1 MTKQIFTTALTLTAA
16 VLFAQQPTLR
26 WTPDNPQPGTA
37 VQVTFDP
44 AGSKLQ
50 APFTLCIFDFAEN
63 KPVATEIP
71 FAEKKGKFTA
81 TYTTGKNARSVSM
94 AVKCGEK
101 WENNNGAGFFLKMS
115 QANGKPVPGAL
126 AAETALYRDW
136 GGPFELD
143 RNVETAL
150 KQYDAAFAAEPALRT
165 EFLES
170 YLRVLMANVRGD
182 EGKAAALK
190 IVDEVAATPGLTENN
205 LKTIIRLYDRLG
217 NAEKAKATREK
228 AIAQNP
234 NGWAARDLRR
244 KAMLEQADINA
255 KIAALEAFHKEFPN
269 LDEDETNEMNRIWSG
284 TLRNLGSN
292 NRWDDLERCAAL
304 TSPSVA
310 ASAYNS
316 FAWNLAEKEI
326 DIPRALQLAQKAC
339 DWTAADIKNARPASQ
354 LPSEWNTNMNYTL
367 GSYSDTYAYALG
379 KKGDTKAALE
389 WQKKAVDI
397 FKGENEEINERYT
410 TLLETA
416 NAPGLEKELENF
428 IVRNHATPVM
438 KEQYQAVL
446 LKAMDGTKVAKKMAD
461 LEATAQANKRLE
473 LVNSMLDKKAPAF
486 TLKDLEGKE
495 VSLESMAGKIVV
507 VDFWATWCGPCKA
520 SFPGMQKTVDKYKSN
535 PEIAF
540 VFVDTWENVA
550 DKEAAVSKFI
560 TEKGYSFHVLMDND
574 NKVVGNFGVSGIPT
588 KFIIGKD
595 GKIRF
600 KSVGFAGSDDALVEE
615 LSVMIGIL
623 QAM

>member
-1 MTKQIFTTALTLTAA
+1 MTKQIFTTAFILSAA
-16 VLFAQQPTLR
+16 LLFAQQPTLR
-26 WTPDNPQPGTA
+26 WTPANPQPGQA
-37 VQVTFDP
+37 VQFTFD

-50 APFTLCIFDFAEN
+50 EPFTLCIFEFAEN

-71 FAEKKGKFTA
+71 LSGKNGKFT
-81 TYTTGKNARSVSM
+81 TSFTPGKNARSVSM
-94 AVKCGEK
+94 AVKHGEK
-101 WENNNGAGFFLKMS
+101 WENNNGAGYFLKMT
-115 QANGKPVPGAL
+115 QANGKPVNGAL

-136 GGPFELD
+136 GIAFELD
-143 RNVETAL
+143 RNPETAQQ
-150 KQYDAAFAAEPALRT
+150 QYETAFKEDPTLRT
-165 EFLES
+165 EFLEN
-170 YLRVLMANVRGD
+170 YLRVLTVNIRGD

-190 IVDEVAATPGLTENN
+190 IVDEVAAQPNLTENN
-205 LKTIIRLYDRLG
+205 LKSIIRLYDRLG

-228 AIAQNP
+228 AIAQHP

-244 KAMLEQADINA
+244 KAMLEQADINT
-255 KIAALEAFHKEFPN
+255 KIAMLEAFHKEFPK

-292 NRWDDLERCAAL
+292 NRWEDLERCAAL
-304 TSPSVA
+304 TTPSVA
-310 ASAYNS
+310 ASVYNS
-316 FAWNLAEKEI
+316 MAWNLAEKEI
-326 DIPRALQLAQKAC
+326 DVNRAVQMAQKAC
-339 DWTAADIKNARPASQ
+339 DWTADDIKNGRPASQ
-354 LPSEWNTNMNYTL
+354 LPSEWNTNMSYSL
-367 GSYSDTYAYALG
+367 GSYSDTYAFALN

-410 TLLETA
+410 QMLENTGS
-416 NAPGLEKELENF
+416 PTLEKELENF
-428 IVRNHATPVM
+428 IVHNHSTPAM
-438 KEQYQAVL
+438 KSQYQAVL
-446 LKAMDGTKVAKKMAD
+446 LKTMDGTKVSKKMTE

-473 LVNSMLDKKAPAF
+473 LMNSMIDKKAPVFA
-486 TLKDLEGKE
+486 LKDLEGKD
-495 VSLESMAGKIVV
+495 VTLESMAGKIVV

-535 PEIAF
+535 PDIAF
-540 VFVDTWENVA
+540 VFVDTWENVQ

-574 NKVVGNFGVSGIPT
+574 NKVVGSYGVSGIPT

-600 KSVGFAGSDDALVEE
+600 KSVGFAGSDDALVDE
-615 LSVMIGIL
+615 LSMMIGIL